1 MSIESATMMIVN
13 FNPRSRKG
21 SDVISFKQSF
31 HPLISIHAPARG
43 ATRNTTIYG
52 ENTKFQSTLPQGER
66 LSLAV
71 ALNGEAIFQST
82 LPQGERPKRCLR
94 ITSQKQFQSTLP
106 QGERPRTLT
115 NCQSSF
121 LFQST
126 LPQGERPFLLITP
139 LHLLNFNPRSRK
151 GSDAERW
158 IKCVGITSI
167 SIHAPARG
175 ATSRY
180 PSIKIR
186 AANFNPRSRKGSDR
200 YLKCIWMIIT
210 KFQSTLPQGERP
222 IMGPFSALASGI
234 SIHAPARGA
243 TRGYG
248 DDLVIKQDFNPRS
261 RKGSDHFPAISCRI
275 QRYFNPRSR
284 KGSDRRED

>member
-71 ALNGEAIFQST
+71 ALNGEAI
-82 LPQGERPKRCLR
+82 
-94 ITSQKQFQSTLP
+94 FQSTLP

>member
-126 LPQGERPFLLITP
+126 LPQGERQVSKMHMDDHYKISIHAPARGATNHGAVFCACFR
-139 LHLLNFNPRSRK
+139 NFNPRSRK
-151 GSDAERW
+151 GSDKR
-158 IKCVGITSI
+158 
-167 SIHAPARG
+167 
-175 ATSRY
+175 
-180 PSIKIR
+180 
-186 AANFNPRSRKGSDR
+186 
-200 YLKCIWMIIT
+200 IW
-210 KFQSTLPQGERP
+210 RR
-222 IMGPFSALASGI
+222 FS
-234 SIHAPARGA
+234 
-243 TRGYG
+243 Y
-248 DDLVIKQDFNPRS
+248 
-261 RKGSDHFPAISCRI
+261 
-275 QRYFNPRSR
+275 
-284 KGSDRRED
+284 